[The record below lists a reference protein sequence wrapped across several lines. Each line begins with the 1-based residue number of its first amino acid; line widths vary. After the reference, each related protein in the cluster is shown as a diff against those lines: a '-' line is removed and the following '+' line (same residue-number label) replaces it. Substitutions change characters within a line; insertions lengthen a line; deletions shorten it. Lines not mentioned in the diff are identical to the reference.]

1 MDFNVKKE
9 YDELY
14 NVSFV
19 SDDGTEY
26 AIDMA
31 LQTISFSLDEK
42 GGRVKSE
49 AATDMKTTSIGDRDF
64 RYFYVNDD
72 FTFSGVKSTYV
83 GLIASC
89 ASCAPCFVL
98 KYLFS

>member
-1 MDFNVKKE
+1 
-9 YDELY
+9 
-14 NVSFV
+14 
-19 SDDGTEY
+19 
-26 AIDMA
+26 MA

-72 FTFSGVKSTYV
+72 FTLF
-83 GLIASC
+83 
-89 ASCAPCFVL
+89 L
-98 KYLFS
+98 KEEKRDKPYLAIKVSDISKYQS

>member
-72 FTFSGVKSTYV
+72 FTLF
-83 GLIASC
+83 
-89 ASCAPCFVL
+89 L
-98 KYLFS
+98 KEKKRDKPYLAIKVSDIFKYQS